1 MPLPALNRR
10 VQSTMLGQTPTSLVL
25 VICLLLASCTSYKV
39 VQIPENRESEIHE
52 GDTVKIVTKDGRD
65 LQFKVVSVTSEGVIG
80 ENQQVIRFS
89 DVAKLEKREVSAIK
103 TAGLI
108 VLVLAVMLG
117 ILLGVAL
124 SQGAGVAYQGA

>member
-1 MPLPALNRR
+1 
-10 VQSTMLGQTPTSLVL
+10 
-25 VICLLLASCTSYKV
+25 
-39 VQIPENRESEIHE
+39 VQIPENIESDIHE
-52 GDTVKIVTKDGRD
+52 GDTVKIVTKNGRD
-65 LQFKVVSVTSEGVIG
+65 LQFTVVSVTSEGVIG